1 MTFEKTTIS
10 LDADNSE
17 TADIRLNTNPG
28 QANNPAITYASSD
41 TDVATLA
48 KLNDKEIRV
57 TAVGAG
63 TATITATA
71 GSVTT
76 TLTVTV
82 TGTQNADANT
92 NVQDNTRTT
101 KSSTKTT
108 TKVEEPKTDETT
120 EK

>member
-1 MTFEKTTIS
+1 MTFEKTTIT
-10 LDADNSE
+10 LDADTSE
-17 TADIRLNTNPG
+17 TGDIRLNTNPG
-28 QANNPAITYASSD
+28 QANSPTITYASSD
-41 TDVATLA
+41 TDVATVA

-71 GSVTT
+71 GLVTA

-82 TGTQNADANT
+82 TGTENANA

-101 KSSTKTT
+101 KTSTKTT
-108 TKVEEPKTDETT
+108 TKVEEAKTDETT